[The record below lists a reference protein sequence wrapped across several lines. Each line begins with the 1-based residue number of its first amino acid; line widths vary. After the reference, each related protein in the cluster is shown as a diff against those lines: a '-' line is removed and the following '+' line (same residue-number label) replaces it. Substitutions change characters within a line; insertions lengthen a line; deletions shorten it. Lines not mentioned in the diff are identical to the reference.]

1 MEYLAQWLLDTNIL
15 VSIFGR
21 LNLHT
26 CTSISMQVSKASFSL
41 MRTAMHLEH
50 PRASTFLH
58 LLDALVR

>member
-1 MEYLAQWLLDTNIL
+1 MRDGDFGDDMVNLCLLKVTI
-15 VSIFGR
+15 
-21 LNLHT
+21 NLHT
-26 CTSISMQVSKASFSL
+26 CISISMQASKASFSL